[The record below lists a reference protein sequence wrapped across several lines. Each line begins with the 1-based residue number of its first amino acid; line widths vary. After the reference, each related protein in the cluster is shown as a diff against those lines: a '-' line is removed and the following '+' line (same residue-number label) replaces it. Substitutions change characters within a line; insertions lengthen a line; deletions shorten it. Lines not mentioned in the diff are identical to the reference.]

1 MILIKNIE
9 NSIVLY
15 AGTDLIL
22 SEQCAS
28 SFFDNW
34 VDFNTTTQNSI
45 IDTGILPL
53 NWTGGSWSYANNV
66 WKNII
71 PPSPPTLSEFESA
84 IQSQLDTYAQSWGYN
99 DIATAC
105 TYVGSTVPKF
115 SNEGTALRNWR
126 DSTWLSAETLVS
138 SIQAGTAQMPA
149 TIDAALSLM
158 PVEPTRPS

>member
-1 MILIKNIE
+1 MKILIR
-9 NSIVLY
+9 NSDSVVLY
-15 AGTDLIL
+15 ADDSMVLG
-22 SEQCAS
+22 SELTGEG
-28 SFFDNW
+28 W
-34 VDFNTTTQNSI
+34 VDPNINTLNSTI
-45 IDTGILPL
+45 ENTNIPTG
-53 NWTGGSWSYANNV
+53 WAGGEWSYSGEV
-66 WKNII
+66 WTNII
-71 PPSPPTLSEFESA
+71 PPEPPTFAQLETA

-126 DSTWLSAETLVS
+126 DSTWLSAETLVA

-149 TIDAALSLM
+149 TINAALSLM